1 MESRRVANITVVVKR
16 GLTRSLVS
24 SLSSAGI
31 VDYNISPARLIVL
44 HERRKGFGMV
54 GPFRLME
61 EQGDILSFVVE
72 PSQEDAALDSIIQQA
87 ELNTPGRGS
96 VFSEQTN
103 MFEPPDMFPPNRL
116 SQDAHHSIRKRSRL
130 TGICCIV
137 QRGKANIIARVA
149 LDAGACVP
157 AISFGIGTGIRDKL
171 GLLRIAVPA
180 EKEIIHL
187 AVSNFDA
194 ETIMKMMVNAGSL
207 DQPGKGF
214 IFTYPI
220 AKGLIDTKITH
231 GITRHVAS
239 MEQIIATLDELKG
252 DTGWRKRS
260 LQTIVMQNERY
271 LLHDLADLALI
282 CNEGRAQD
290 MVKAAMRAGAGGA
303 TIGRVS
309 YQGSSDPANR
319 FISAA
324 RESCNMAVE
333 KSRLDSI
340 LNALEESGVFDE
352 KTCGRILVRSVPKAF
367 TYVRPSRK

>member
-1 MESRRVANITVVVKR
+1 MESRRVSNISVVIKR

-31 VDYNISPARLIVL
+31 VDYNIFPARLIIL
-44 HERRKGFGMV
+44 HERRKGLGMV
-54 GPFRLME
+54 SPFRLME
-61 EQGDILSFVVE
+61 EQGDILSFMVE
-72 PSQEDAALDSIIQQA
+72 SSQEDAALDSIIQQA
-87 ELNTPGRGS
+87 ELNIPGRGS
-96 VFSEQTN
+96 VYSEQTTVFESPG
-103 MFEPPDMFPPNRL
+103 MFSVNRL
-116 SQDAHHSIRKRSRL
+116 LHDTRQSVRKRSRL

-137 QRGKANIIARVA
+137 QRGKANLIARVA

-171 GLLRIAVPA
+171 GLLRIAIPA

-194 ETIMKMMVNAGSL
+194 ETIMKMMVNTGNL

-260 LQTIVMQNERY
+260 LQTIIMQNERY
-271 LLHDLADLALI
+271 LLHDLSDLTLF

-290 MVKAAMRAGAGGA
+290 MVKAAMHAGAGGA
-303 TIGRVS
+303 TISRMS
-309 YQGSSDPANR
+309 YQGGLDAANR
-319 FISAA
+319 LISAA
-324 RESCNMAVE
+324 RESCNMAIE
-333 KSRLDSI
+333 KNKLDSI
-340 LNALEESGVFDE
+340 LNALDGAGIFDE
-352 KTCGRILVRSVPKAF
+352 RTCGRILVRTVPKAF
-367 TYVRPSRK
+367 TYIRPSKR